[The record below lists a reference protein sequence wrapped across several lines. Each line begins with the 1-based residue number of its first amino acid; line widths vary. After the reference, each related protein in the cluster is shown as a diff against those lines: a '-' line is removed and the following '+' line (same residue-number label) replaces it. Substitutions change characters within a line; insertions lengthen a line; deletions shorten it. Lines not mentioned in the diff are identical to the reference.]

1 MTMGFAFFQRNAAP
15 FPVALALGAFL
26 GIAAASAALAAV
38 ASASP
43 WIDSTNS
50 KVRLV
55 SGTVDV
61 DGKPTLLAGV
71 QLRMNSGWK
80 TYWKNPGDSGVPP
93 SFDWS
98 GSKNLK
104 HAEVLYPAPHRF
116 AEAHG
121 TAIGYDDEVV
131 FPVRL
136 TPEREGEPIV
146 LKLAFNY
153 GLCEDLCIPNDVIL
167 GLALGANA
175 GKGDALLLETFLAR
189 VPKPAAPGRLPELRG
204 VEARLDCDAPELVV
218 DAVFPPGATGTDL
231 FVDAGD
237 VFVPVPRALGPLSDG
252 KQRFTVT
259 FVTPSEAEAIKGKTL
274 ALTLVSEQGST
285 DTMWKA
291 DSGRLGRAE

>member
-1 MTMGFAFFQRNAAP
+1 MTMGFAFFQRVAAHLL
-15 FPVALALGAFL
+15 VALAFGAIV
-26 GIAAASAALAAV
+26 GIAAAGAALAAV

-71 QLRMNSGWK
+71 QLRMNPGWK

-116 AEAHG
+116 ADAGG
-121 TAIGYDDEVV
+121 TAMGYDDEVV
-131 FPVRL
+131 FPVKL

-146 LKLAFNY
+146 LKLAFDY
-153 GLCEDLCIPNDVIL
+153 GLCKDLCVPNDVIL
-167 GLALGANA
+167 GLALDANT
-175 GKGDALLLETFLAR
+175 GKGDALLLEAFLAR
-189 VPKPAAPGRLPELRG
+189 VPKPAAPGIFPEVKG
-204 VEARLDCDAPELVV
+204 VEAKLDGDAPELVI
-218 DAVFPPGATGTDL
+218 DAVFSPGATGTDL

-237 VFVPVPRALGPLSDG
+237 VFVPVPLPLGPVADG
-252 KQRFTVT
+252 EQRFAVS
-259 FVTPSEAEAIKGKTL
+259 FASPSESAAVKGKTL
-274 ALTLVSEQGST
+274 ALTLVSNQGST
-285 DTMWKA
+285 ETLWTV
-291 DSGRLGRAE
+291 E

>member
-1 MTMGFAFFQRNAAP
+1 MTMGFAFFQRVAAHLL
-15 FPVALALGAFL
+15 VVLAFGAIV
-26 GIAAASAALAAV
+26 GIAAAGAALAAV

-71 QLRMNSGWK
+71 QLRMNPGWK

-116 AEAHG
+116 ADAGG
-121 TAIGYDDEVV
+121 TAMGYDDEVV
-131 FPVRL
+131 FPVKL

-146 LKLAFNY
+146 LKLAFDY
-153 GLCEDLCIPNDVIL
+153 GLCKDLCVPNDVIL
-167 GLALGANA
+167 GLALDANT
-175 GKGDALLLETFLAR
+175 GKGDALLLEAFLAR
-189 VPKPAAPGRLPELRG
+189 VPKPAAPGIFPEVKG
-204 VEARLDCDAPELVV
+204 VEAKLDGDAPELVI
-218 DAVFPPGATGTDL
+218 DAVFSPGATGTDL

-237 VFVPVPRALGPLSDG
+237 VFVPVPLPLGPVADG
-252 KQRFTVT
+252 EQRFAVS
-259 FVTPSEAEAIKGKTL
+259 FASPSESAAVKGKTL
-274 ALTLVSEQGST
+274 ALTLVSNQGST
-285 DTMWKA
+285 ETLWTV
-291 DSGRLGRAE
+291 E